1 MQTTS
6 RTLSNGLQVILVDT
20 QSFPTLT
27 ALVMVG
33 AGSRYENK
41 KNNGIAHFFEHMAFK
56 GSKQFPSS
64 YAISSAI
71 EGIGGVFNA
80 FTSKDHTG
88 YWIKATNDHTTKL
101 IDVLS
106 DMLLA
111 SLLDPEEIEREKGV
125 IVEEINMYE
134 DMPARKVGDI
144 FEEVVYKGNP
154 LGYDIAGTKDT
165 VTSFNRETFTSYME
179 ALYAPSNAT
188 VVLAG
193 GLQGKQEECLAYIE
207 KKFGTWINKETPKP
221 ILFTHKQTKP
231 EFYAKNK
238 KTEQVHISLGYRAFS
253 FSDKRKY
260 ALQLLAA
267 ILGGGMSS
275 RLFMQVR
282 ERRGLCYYISTGR
295 ELYSDSGTIVTQAG
309 IRNDKDKIQ
318 EAIHVIIDEHM
329 KIANGDI
336 TEKELSDAK
345 ELVKGRFALSLEDS
359 MNIATMFGTKFVLE
373 KEVAN
378 PSRVIEHIMKV
389 QKNEIV
395 DLAKELFVSKTLN
408 GAMIGPFESSDFS
421 LG

>member
-1 MQTTS
+1 MQTIS
-6 RTLSNGLQVILVDT
+6 RTLSNGLRVILVDT

-33 AGSRYENK
+33 AGSRYETIQ
-41 KNNGIAHFFEHMAFK
+41 NNGIAHFFEHMAFK
-56 GSKQFPSS
+56 GSKQFPNS

-101 IDVLS
+101 LDVLS
-106 DMLLA
+106 DMLLQ

-154 LGYDIAGTKDT
+154 LGYDIAGTKET
-165 VTSFNRETFTSYME
+165 VTSFNRDTFTSYMD

-193 GLQGKQEECLAYIE
+193 GLQGKQEEYIAYLE
-207 KKFGTWINKETPKP
+207 NKFGLWKDKVTPKP
-221 ILFTHKQTKP
+221 IPFQHTQTKP

-238 KTEQVHISLGYRAFS
+238 RTEQVHISIGYRAFS

-309 IRNDKDKIQ
+309 IRNDKAKIQ

-329 KIANGDI
+329 KIAAGAI
-336 TEKELSDAK
+336 TEKDLADAK
-345 ELVKGRFALSLEDS
+345 ELVKGRFTLSLEDS
-359 MNIATMFGTKFVLE
+359 MNIATLFGTKYVLE
-373 KEVAN
+373 KEVAD
-378 PSRVIEHIMKV
+378 PTKVIQKIMEV
-389 QKNEIV
+389 QKDDIV
-395 DLAKELFVSKTLN
+395 TLAKELFISRNIN
-408 GAMIGPFESSDFS
+408 GALIGPFTSADFK
-421 LG
+421 LE

>member
-6 RTLSNGLQVILVDT
+6 RTLSNGLRVILVDT

-33 AGSRYENK
+33 AGSRYETVQ
-41 KNNGIAHFFEHMAFK
+41 NNGIAHFFEHMAFK
-56 GSKQFPSS
+56 GSKQFPNS

-101 IDVLS
+101 LDVLS
-106 DMLLA
+106 DMLLQ

-165 VTSFNRETFTSYME
+165 VTSFNQETFTSYMDL
-179 ALYAPSNAT
+179 LYAPSNAT

-193 GLQGKQEECLAYIE
+193 GLQGKQEEYISYLE
-207 KKFGTWINKETPKP
+207 KKFGSWKDKVTPQP
-221 ILFTHKQTKP
+221 IPFQHAQTKP
-231 EFYAKNK
+231 EFFAKNK
-238 KTEQVHISLGYRAFS
+238 KTEQVHISIGYRAFS

-309 IRNDKDKIQ
+309 IRNDKVKIQ

-329 KIANGDI
+329 KIAAGAI
-336 TEKELSDAK
+336 TEKDVTDAK
-345 ELVKGRFALSLEDS
+345 ELVKGRFTLSLEDS
-359 MNIATMFGTKFVLE
+359 MNIATLFGTKYVLE
-373 KEVAN
+373 KEVAD
-378 PSRVIEHIMKV
+378 PTKVIQKIMEV
-389 QKNEIV
+389 QKDDIV
-395 DLAKELFVSKTLN
+395 TLAKELFISRNVN
-408 GAMIGPFESSDFS
+408 GALIGPFTSADFK
-421 LG
+421 LE

>member
-6 RTLSNGLQVILVDT
+6 RTLSNGLRVILVDT
-20 QSFPTLT
+20 KSFPTLT

-33 AGSRYENK
+33 AGSRYENE

-56 GSKQFPSS
+56 GSKQFPNS

-101 IDVLS
+101 LDVLS
-106 DMLLA
+106 DMLLQ

-154 LGYDIAGTKDT
+154 LGYDIAGTKET
-165 VTSFNRETFTSYME
+165 VTSFHRETFTSYMD

-193 GLQGKQEECLAYIE
+193 GLQGKQEEYITYLE
-207 KKFGTWINKETPKP
+207 NKFGSWKDKVTPKP
-221 ILFTHKQTKP
+221 IPFQHAQTKP

-238 KTEQVHISLGYRAFS
+238 QTEQVHISIGYRAFS

-309 IRNDKDKIQ
+309 IRNDKVKIQ

-329 KIANGDI
+329 KIAAGAI
-336 TEKELSDAK
+336 TEKDLTDAK
-345 ELVKGRFALSLEDS
+345 ELVKGRFTLSLEDS
-359 MNIATMFGTKFVLE
+359 MNIATLFGTKYVLE
-373 KEVAN
+373 KEVAD
-378 PSRVIEHIMKV
+378 PTKVIQKIMEV
-389 QKNEIV
+389 QKDDIV
-395 DLAKELFVSKTLN
+395 TLAKELFISRNVN
-408 GAMIGPFESSDFS
+408 GALIGPFTSADFK
-421 LG
+421 LE

>member
-6 RTLSNGLQVILVDT
+6 QVLSNGLRVILADT

-33 AGSRYENK
+33 AGSRYENE

-56 GSKQFPSS
+56 GSKQFPNS

-111 SLLDPEEIEREKGV
+111 SLLEPEEIEREKGV

-165 VTSFNRETFTSYME
+165 VTAFNRETFTSYMDL
-179 ALYAPSNAT
+179 LYAPSNAT

-193 GLQGKQEECLAYIE
+193 GIQGKQEEYISYLNT
-207 KKFGTWINKETPKP
+207 KFGAWKDKQTPKP
-221 ILFTHKQTKP
+221 IPFQHAQKQP
-231 EFYAKNK
+231 EFFAKNK
-238 KTEQVHISLGYRAFS
+238 KTEQVHISIGYRAFS

-309 IRNDKDKIQ
+309 IRNDKEKIQ

-329 KIANGDI
+329 RIASGEVSD
-336 TEKELSDAK
+336 KEIADAK
-345 ELVKGRFALSLEDS
+345 ELVKGRFTLSLEDS
-359 MNIATMFGTKFVLE
+359 MNIATMYGTKYVLE

-378 PSRVIEHIMKV
+378 PTKVIENLMAV
-389 QKNEIV
+389 QKDEV
-395 DLAKELFVSKTLN
+395 VQLAKELFIPSRLN
-408 GAMIGPFESSDFS
+408 GALIGPFESADFT
-421 LG
+421 LE

>member
-1 MQTTS
+1 
-6 RTLSNGLQVILVDT
+6 
-20 QSFPTLT
+20 
-27 ALVMVG
+27 MVG
-33 AGSRYENK
+33 AGSRYETK
-41 KNNGIAHFFEHMAFK
+41 QNNGIAHFFEHMAFK

-144 FEEVVYKGNP
+144 FEEVVYQGSP
-154 LGYDIAGTKDT
+154 LGYDIAGTKET
-165 VTSFNRETFTSYME
+165 VTSFNRKTFTDYMDS
-179 ALYAPSNAT
+179 LYAPSNAT
-188 VVLAG
+188 FVLAG
-193 GLQGKQEECLAYIE
+193 GLQGKGDEYIAYLE
-207 KKFGTWINKETPKP
+207 KKFGGWKAKSTPQP
-221 ILFTHKQTKP
+221 TPFHHNQTKP
-231 EFYAKNK
+231 VFYAKNK
-238 KTEQVHISLGYRAFS
+238 KTEQVHISVGFRTFS
-253 FSDKRKY
+253 FSDERKY
-260 ALQLLAA
+260 ALQILAA

-295 ELYSDSGTIVTQAG
+295 ELYSDSGTMVTQAG
-309 IRNDKDKIQ
+309 IRNDKSKIQ
-318 EAIHVIIDEHM
+318 EAISVIIEEHLN
-329 KIANGDI
+329 IASGNI
-336 TEKELSDAK
+336 TDQELIGAK

-359 MNIATMFGTKFVLE
+359 MNIATMFGTKYVLE

-378 PSRVIEHIMKV
+378 PSAVIQKLMAV
-389 QKNEIV
+389 QKDDIV
-395 DLAKELFVSKTLN
+395 RLAKTLFVPNNIN
-408 GAMIGPFESSDFS
+408 GALIGPFESEDFE
-421 LG
+421 LK